1 MAVST
6 ALFAVATGASRLV
19 GMLREA
25 AAAWIFTVQGE
36 AINAFTVAY
45 QIPNLIRSL
54 VADAA
59 LGAAFVPIFNELLTK
74 GERERAWRVAS
85 TVWWLSFAGLSA
97 VTGIAMVL
105 APQLLGLFG
114 YHGSLGV
121 GLARVIFPTVVML
134 GLNGLQTA
142 ILNALDEFFLP
153 AIAPV
158 AWNLVIV
165 GTLALGLP
173 FLHTTEAR
181 LYSYAI
187 GILLGTAVQLAIP
200 YPAMRRIGR
209 LSWFCDPRDEAVQRV
224 FALMLPVTLGLGLI
238 NLNLLVNTWF
248 AARVD
253 HDIGPA
259 AVDKAF
265 RIYMLPQ
272 GMFSVAVAAVLFPA
286 LSRRAA
292 DRDGPGFRALVASGL
307 RQIAFLLVPGAAI
320 CAALATPIVRLLYE
334 HGSFTP
340 HETAVVASCLAAF
353 SLGLAFNGA
362 MLLLNRAFFSMQR
375 AWVPTYVAI
384 ANLTVNATLD
394 WLLSSRLDLGVW
406 SIPLATSIANVFG
419 VVLLY
424 FELRPVAGRLDE
436 RQLVRALVRIAVA
449 SILATAAAYA
459 VWRGLDAVLGEFVL
473 FQLLTL
479 GAGLTAAIGV
489 YMLAAR
495 AMGIEEL
502 EDVLALVR
510 RRRVPGTAEPVDSS

>member
-6 ALFAVATGASRLV
+6 ALFAAATGASRLV

-59 LGAAFVPIFNELLTK
+59 LGAAFVPIFNELLAK

-97 VTGIAMVL
+97 VTGIAIVL
-105 APQLLGLFG
+105 APQLLALFG

-158 AWNLVIV
+158 AWNIVIV
-165 GTLALGLP
+165 GTLALSLP
-173 FLHTTEAR
+173 FLDTTDQR
-181 LYSYAI
+181 LYAYAI
-187 GILLGTAVQLAIP
+187 GILLGTAVQLALP
-200 YPAMRRIGR
+200 YPAMRRLGR
-209 LSWFCDPRDEAVQRV
+209 IAWFCDPRDEAVQRV
-224 FALMLPVTLGLGLI
+224 FSLMLPVTLGLGLI

-248 AARVD
+248 AAGVD
-253 HDIGPA
+253 KELGPA

-292 DRDGPGFRALVASGL
+292 DRDGPGFRALVGSGL
-307 RQIAFLLVPGAAI
+307 RQIAFLLIPAAAI

-334 HGSFTP
+334 HGRFTP
-340 HETAVVASCLAAF
+340 GNTAIVASCLAAF

-394 WLLSSRLDLGVW
+394 WVLSSRLGIW
-406 SIPLATSIANVFG
+406 SIPLATSIANIVG
-419 VVLLY
+419 VALLY
-424 FELRPVAGRLDE
+424 RELRPLAGKLDE
-436 RQLVRALVRIAVA
+436 RELIRALVRIAVA
-449 SILATAAAYA
+449 TALAVGAAYG
-459 VWRGLDAVLGEFVL
+459 VWRGLDTLLGQFVVT
-473 FQLLTL
+473 QLVTL
-479 GAGLTAAIGV
+479 GAGAGRGHRGLRAGGEGDGHRGARRRPR
-489 YMLAAR
+489 AR
-495 AMGIEEL
+495 APAATRGP
-502 EDVLALVR
+502 R
-510 RRRVPGTAEPVDSS
+510 RP

>member
-6 ALFAVATGASRLV
+6 ALFAIATGASRLV

-25 AAAWIFTVQGE
+25 ATAWIFSVQGE

-74 GERERAWRVAS
+74 GERDRAWRVAS
-85 TVWWLSFAGLSA
+85 TVWWLSFAGLSF
-97 VTGIAMVL
+97 VTGVAMVL
-105 APQLLGLFG
+105 APQLLALFG
-114 YHGSLGV
+114 YHGALGV
-121 GLARVIFPTVVML
+121 GLARVIFPTVVIL
-134 GLNGLQTA
+134 GLSGLQTA

-165 GTLALGLP
+165 GTLALSLP
-173 FLHTTEAR
+173 FLHTTDQR
-181 LYSYAI
+181 LYAYAI
-187 GILLGTAVQLAIP
+187 GILLGTAVQFAIP
-200 YPAMRRIGR
+200 YPAMRRLGH

-224 FALMLPVTLGLGLI
+224 FVLMLPVTLGLGLI
-238 NLNLLVNTWF
+238 NLNLLVNTFF

-253 HDIGPA
+253 PNIGPA

-292 DRDGPGFRALVASGL
+292 AKDGPGFRGLVAAGL
-307 RQIAFLLVPGAAI
+307 RQIAFLLIPAAAI

-340 HETAVVASCLAAF
+340 HQTDVVASCLAAF

-375 AWVPTYVAI
+375 AWVPTCIAI

-394 WLLSSRLDLGVW
+394 WVLSSHFGLGVW
-406 SIPLATSIANVFG
+406 SIPLATSIANIFG
-419 VVLLY
+419 VGLLY
-424 FELRPVAGRLDE
+424 LELRPLAGRLDE
-436 RQLVRALVRIAVA
+436 RELVRALVRIAVA
-449 SILATAAAYA
+449 TVLSTAVAYG
-459 VWRGLDAVLGEFVL
+459 VWRGLDSLLGQFVL
-473 FQLLTL
+473 VQFLTL
-479 GAGLTAAIGV
+479 TTALVASIIV
-489 YMLAAR
+489 YMLAAKS
-495 AMGIEEL
+495 MGIEEL
-502 EDVLALVR
+502 DDVLALVR
-510 RRRVPGTAEPVDSS
+510 RRRVKETADSG

>member
-6 ALFAVATGASRLV
+6 ALFAAATGASRLV

-25 AAAWIFTVQGE
+25 AAAWIFSVQGE

-59 LGAAFVPIFNELLTK
+59 LGAAFVPIFNELLAK

-134 GLNGLQTA
+134 GLGGLQTA

-158 AWNLVIV
+158 AWNIVIV
-165 GTLALGLP
+165 GTLALSLP
-173 FLHTTEAR
+173 FLHTTDQR
-181 LYSYAI
+181 LYAYAI

-200 YPAMRRIGR
+200 YPALRRVGKIAW
-209 LSWFCDPRDEAVQRV
+209 LCDPRDEAVQRV

-238 NLNLLVNTWF
+238 NLNLLVNTYF
-248 AARVD
+248 AAGVD
-253 HDIGPA
+253 KNLGPA

-292 DRDGPGFRALVASGL
+292 DRDGPGFRSLVGSGL
-307 RQIAFLLVPGAAI
+307 RQIAFLLIPAAAI

-334 HGSFTP
+334 HGSFSPANT
-340 HETAVVASCLAAF
+340 EVVAACLAAF

-375 AWVPTYVAI
+375 AWVPTTVAI
-384 ANLTVNATLD
+384 ANLAVNATLD
-394 WLLSSRLDLGVW
+394 YVLSSRLGVW
-406 SIPLATSIANVFG
+406 SIPLSTSIANIVG

-424 FELRPVAGRLDE
+424 IELRPVAGRLDE
-436 RQLVRALVRIAVA
+436 RELLRAFLRIIV
-449 SILATAAAYA
+449 ATALAVGIAYG
-459 VWRGLDAVLGEFVL
+459 VWRGLDSLLGEFVL
-473 FQLLTL
+473 IQIVTL
-479 GAGLTAAIGV
+479 GAALGAAVVV

-495 AMGIEEL
+495 AMKIEEL
-502 EDVLALVR
+502 DDVLALVR
-510 RRRVPGTAEPVDSS
+510 RRRRKAAPA